1 MSTLPPSPL
10 HPAPACPQFRR
21 KSGDGPYVL
30 AEIGVNHEGDLG
42 LALRLVTEAAQAGAD
57 CVKFQTYKASK
68 LASKNSP
75 SYWDLGSEPTT
86 SQHELFKK
94 YDGFDAPEYR
104 ALAEH
109 AKASGVA
116 FASTPFDLDAV
127 ELLAP
132 LVPFFKVASAD
143 ITNTVLLDAVAAHGK
158 PVIISTGAT
167 YLSEIEEAVRRLKRR
182 LPPES
187 IAILHCVLSYPTD
200 YEHANL
206 AMIPHLRK
214 VFPDHPI
221 GYSDHTRPD
230 PGMLVLVRAYELGA
244 TLLEKHFTHDKTL
257 PGNDHY
263 HAMAADDLRRFRA
276 AIELLHRIEGEPVKT
291 VLSVEELSR
300 KNARRSLVALR
311 PLKAGQVIETK
322 DLGVKRP
329 AFGLPPSALEWV
341 TGRKLRR
348 DLGEDDFLTLDHLV
362 D

>member
-1 MSTLPPSPL
+1 MSTLPK
-10 HPAPACPQFRR
+10 PATCPQFRR
-21 KSGDGPYVL
+21 KNGIGPYVL

-42 LALRLVTEAAQAGAD
+42 LARRLVTEAAQAGTD
-57 CVKFQTYKASK
+57 CVKFQTYKADK

-94 YDGFDAPEYR
+94 YDNFEAPEYR

-109 AKASGVA
+109 ALASGVDY
-116 FASTPFDLDAV
+116 ASTPFDLDAV

-132 LVPFFKVASAD
+132 IVPFFKVASAD

-158 PVIISTGAT
+158 PVLISTGAA
-167 YLSEIEEAVRRLKRR
+167 YLSEIEEAVRRLKRH

-206 AMIPHLRK
+206 AAIGYLRQ

-244 TLLEKHFTHDKTL
+244 TILEKHYTHDKTL

-311 PLKAGQVIETK
+311 PLKAGQVIDTK

-348 DLGEDDFLTLDHLV
+348 DLAEDDFLTLDHLIE
-362 D
+362 

>member
-1 MSTLPPSPL
+1 MHTLPQ
-10 HPAPACPQFRR
+10 APKCPQFRR
-21 KSGDGPYVL
+21 KSGLGPYVL

-42 LALRLVTEAAQAGAD
+42 LARRLITESAKAGTD
-57 CVKFQTYKASK
+57 CVKFQTYKADK

-94 YDGFDAPEYR
+94 YDGFDAPEYQ

-109 AKASGVA
+109 AKVSGVDY
-116 FASTPFDLDAV
+116 ASTPFDLDAV

-158 PVIISTGAT
+158 PVLISTGAA

-206 AMIPHLRK
+206 AAIGHLRQ
-214 VFPDHPI
+214 VFPEHPI

-244 TLLEKHFTHDKTL
+244 TILEKHFTHDKTL

-263 HAMAADDLRRFRA
+263 HAMNADDLRRFREA
-276 AIELLHRIEGEPVKT
+276 VNLLHRIEGHPEKT

-300 KNARRSLVALR
+300 KNARRSLVAVR
-311 PLKAGQVIETK
+311 PLKAGQVLELK

-341 TGRKLRR
+341 VGHKLRR
-348 DLGEDDFLTLDHLV
+348 DLGEDDFLTLDHLIE
-362 D
+362 

>member
-1 MSTLPPSPL
+1 MSTLP
-10 HPAPACPQFRR
+10 HPPKCPQFCR
-21 KSGDGPYVL
+21 KSGLGPYVI
-30 AEIGVNHEGDLG
+30 AEIGVNHEGDLD
-42 LALRLVTEAAQAGAD
+42 LARRLVTEAARAGTD
-57 CVKFQTYKASK
+57 CVKFQTYKADK

-94 YDGFDAPEYR
+94 YDGFDAPEYQ

-109 AKASGVA
+109 ARAAGVDY
-116 FASTPFDLDAV
+116 ASTPFDLDAV

-132 LVPFFKVASAD
+132 IVPFFKVASAD

-158 PVIISTGAT
+158 PVLISTGAA
-167 YLSEIEEAVRRLKRR
+167 YLSEIEEAARRLKRK

-206 AMIPHLRK
+206 AAIAHLRQ

-244 TLLEKHFTHDKTL
+244 TILEKHFTHDKTL

-263 HAMAADDLRRFRA
+263 HAMAADDLRRFREA
-276 AIELLHRIEGEPVKT
+276 VDLLHRIEGHPQKT
-291 VLSVEELSR
+291 VLPVEELSR

-311 PLKAGQVIETK
+311 PLKAGQVIETR

-329 AFGLPPSALEWV
+329 AFGLPPSALDWV
-341 TGRKLRR
+341 VGHKLRR
-348 DLGEDDFLTLDHLV
+348 DLAEDDFLTLDHLI

>member
-1 MSTLPPSPL
+1 MHTLPQ
-10 HPAPACPQFRR
+10 APKCPQFRR
-21 KSGDGPYVL
+21 KSGLGPYVL

-42 LALRLVTEAAQAGAD
+42 LARRLVTEAAKAGTD
-57 CVKFQTYKASK
+57 CVKFQTYKADK

-94 YDGFDAPEYR
+94 YDGFDAPEYQ

-109 AKASGVA
+109 AKASGVDY
-116 FASTPFDLDAV
+116 ASTPFDLEAV

-132 LVPFFKVASAD
+132 IVPFFKVASAD

-158 PVIISTGAT
+158 PVLISTGAA

-200 YEHANL
+200 YEHAHL
-206 AMIPHLRK
+206 AAIGHLRQ
-214 VFPDHPI
+214 VFPEHPI

-244 TLLEKHFTHDKTL
+244 TILEKHFTHDKSL

-263 HAMAADDLRRFRA
+263 HAMNADDLRRFRD
-276 AIELLHRIEGEPVKT
+276 AISLLHRIEGHPQKT

-311 PLKAGQVIETK
+311 PLKAGQVLELK

-329 AFGLPPSALEWV
+329 AFGLPPSALDWV
-341 TGRKLRR
+341 VGHKLRR
-348 DLGEDDFLTLDHLV
+348 DLAEDDFLTLDHLIE
-362 D
+362 

>member
-1 MSTLPPSPL
+1 MHTLPEPPT
-10 HPAPACPQFRR
+10 CPQFRR
-21 KSGDGPYVL
+21 KSGLGPYIL

-42 LALRLVTEAAQAGAD
+42 LARRLVSEAAKAGTD
-57 CVKFQTYKASK
+57 CVKFQTYKADK

-94 YDGFDAPEYR
+94 YDGFDAPEYQ

-109 AKASGVA
+109 AKASGVDY
-116 FASTPFDLDAV
+116 ASTPFDLDAV

-132 LVPFFKVASAD
+132 IVPFFKVASAD

-158 PVIISTGAT
+158 PVLISTGAA

-206 AMIPHLRK
+206 AAIGHLRQ

-244 TLLEKHFTHDKTL
+244 TILEKHFTHDKTL

-263 HAMAADDLRRFRA
+263 HAMNADDLRRFREA
-276 AIELLHRIEGEPVKT
+276 VKLLHRIEGHPQKT
-291 VLSVEELSR
+291 VLPVEELSR

-311 PLKAGQVIETK
+311 PLKTGHVLELK

-329 AFGLPPSALEWV
+329 AFGLPPSALDWV
-341 TGRKLRR
+341 VGHKIRK
-348 DLGEDDFLTLDHLV
+348 DLAEDDFLTMDHLIE
-362 D
+362 